1 MCLCMKCPKTYI
13 GICPE
18 PPTFEGDV
26 VYYLLYKG
34 EHMAIKSTITSDR
47 VWMKYYSEKARNAQ
61 LPKMKAF
68 DYVMECNKER
78 LDAPALHYYGTN
90 ISFRNLCRRVDAC
103 AKAFTAWG
111 VKQGDVVS
119 FLSASTPET
128 IACVY
133 ALNKIGAAANTIDP
147 RLDVKTI
154 QKMIMDSGSK
164 ILFVIDLAF
173 PKVKIMMDKIQQE
186 RIIVQSPFASLPPIK
201 RVLAKLTQPQKIS
214 YGKQVIRWSE
224 FLNKGVGVRYT
235 EVPYEGDAL
244 VAITYTGGTTGIPK
258 GVMLTNDSMNAV
270 ALNFE
275 HCDAYFEDGDRFL
288 GIIPIFSAYGMV
300 CGTHM
305 PLCMKCCLVPIP
317 RFVPASIGQLVKTY
331 RPNHIIST
339 PVFIELLIN
348 SPEVQDMDLSFLYTL
363 ACGGDSMNESL
374 ESRLNEFRKE
384 HGMRFPLAQGYGMSE
399 LSAAASF
406 CVNTVYKEGS
416 VGIPSL
422 TVDVG
427 IFDPK
432 TGEELDYKQIGEVC
446 VTGASM
452 MKGYFN
458 NPEETAYVMRKH
470 SDGRIW
476 IHSGDLGYMDEDGFL
491 YIKGRI
497 KRMITRFDGHKV
509 FPINLENM
517 IAEMPDIHNCA
528 VVGTDDMEHS
538 QGQYPI
544 AIIEAVKGADVDVL
558 CKRVYA
564 QCNES
569 AEERGRPVAVVAV
582 DDLPL
587 TPMGKVDNKKLE
599 AQYKNFDYL
608 TWINQV

>member
-1 MCLCMKCPKTYI
+1 MVETKKLSVS
-13 GICPE
+13 E
-18 PPTFEGDV
+18 E
-26 VYYLLYKG
+26 
-34 EHMAIKSTITSDR
+34 R
-47 VWMKYYSEKARNAQ
+47 VWMKYYSEEARNAQ

-68 DYVMECNKER
+68 DYVLECNKDR
-78 LDAPALHYYGTN
+78 LEEPALHYYGAN
-90 ISFRNLCRRVDAC
+90 ISFHELRRRVDSC
-103 AKAFTAWG
+103 ARAFAGLG

-119 FLSASTPET
+119 FLSASVPET

-133 ALNKIGAAANTIDP
+133 ALNKIGAVANTIDP

-154 QKMIMDSGSK
+154 EKMIVESGSK

-173 PKVKIMMDKIQQE
+173 PKVKVMMDKIKQDL
-186 RIIVQSPFASLPPIK
+186 IVVQSPYNSLPAIK
-201 RVLAKLTQPQKIS
+201 RVFAMLANRDDIPYSKH
-214 YGKQVIRWSE
+214 VIRWAE
-224 FLNKGVGVRYT
+224 FLTKGIGVRYT
-235 EVPYEGDAL
+235 EAPYVGDAL
-244 VAITYTGGTTGIPK
+244 VAVTYTGGTTGTPK

-270 ALNFE
+270 SLNFE

-305 PLCMKCCLVPIP
+305 PLCMKCCLVPVP
-317 RFVPASIGQLVKTY
+317 KFVPTSIGKLVKTY

-348 SPEVQDMDLSFLYTL
+348 SQEVQGMDLSFLYTL
-363 ACGGDSMNESL
+363 ACGGDSMNEAL
-374 ESRLNEFRKE
+374 ERRLNEFRKE

-427 IFDPK
+427 IFDPE

-458 NPEETAYVMRKH
+458 KPEETAYVMRKH
-470 SDGRIW
+470 NDGRVW

-509 FPINLENM
+509 FPINLESM
-517 IAEMPDIHNCA
+517 ITDMADIHNCA

-538 QGQYPI
+538 QGQYPM
-544 AIIEAVKGADVDVL
+544 AIVEVIKGVDADAV
-558 CKRVYA
+558 CKRVYNY
-564 QCNES
+564 CNEH
-569 AEERGRPVAVVAV
+569 AEERGRPVAVIAV
-582 DDLPL
+582 KELPL

-599 AQYKNFDYL
+599 AEYKSFDYL
-608 TWINQV
+608 AWQRKLSR